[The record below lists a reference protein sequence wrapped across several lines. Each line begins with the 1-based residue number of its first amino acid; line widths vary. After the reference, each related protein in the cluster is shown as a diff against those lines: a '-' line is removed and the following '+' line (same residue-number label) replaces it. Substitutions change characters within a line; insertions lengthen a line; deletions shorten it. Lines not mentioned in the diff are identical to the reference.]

1 MKTLISKEN
10 TGHLYIVADRKICG
24 GSPTIK
30 GTRTKVIDIAIRYT
44 LIGMDPDQ
52 IIEQYPHLNLAQIHD
67 ALSYY
72 FEHKKTLDKE
82 YRESQELIADLK
94 ELYPS
99 RINDKFSNL
108 NYS

>member
-24 GSPTIK
+24 GSPTIR
-30 GTRTKVIDIAIRYT
+30 GTRTTVIDIAVQYE
-44 LIGMDPDQ
+44 LMGMEPDQ

-72 FEHKKTLDKE
+72 FEHKKTLDEE
-82 YRESQELIADLK
+82 YRESKELIAELK

-99 RINDKFSNL
+99 RINDKFSKW
-108 NYS
+108 S